1 MDQKPEL
8 YPDIDQVNAENYDGQ
23 PVTLE
28 NLDYLI
34 YKIVARTGLTYDQ
47 VAFVVKIYFSEI
59 RTQILAGKKVNIGIL
74 GKMFTKL
81 QKIKNNKVTV
91 RLKYKSSNKLIKKA
105 RYNAIFK

>member
-1 MDQKPEL
+1 MDQKPEF
-8 YPDIDQVNAENYDGQ
+8 YPNIDEVNAENYDNQ

-47 VAFVVKIYFSEI
+47 VAVIVKLYFSEI
-59 RTQILAGKKVNIGIL
+59 RTQVLAGKKVSMGNLGYMCIKYKCDKNSKDIL
-74 GKMFTKL
+74 
-81 QKIKNNKVTV
+81 
-91 RLKYKSSNKLIKKA
+91 RLKFKSSYRLIKKV